1 MNFYNYFCINE
12 SKFNKNLNNYIL
24 LSICTKNILQ
34 KMVNEYNHSEK
45 ISFCKHDLT
54 EELFNE
60 YKSSK
65 YLAVDTEAMGLYHGR
80 DRLCLVQICNESNL
94 TSCIKIDIGS
104 KKAARIQNLLEDK
117 KIMKIFH
124 FARFDLA
131 TLKYNLSIETQ
142 NIFCT
147 KIASKLART
156 YTNKH
161 GLKDMI
167 NELLGIELYKSSQSS
182 DWGSEEKLSQDQIN
196 YAANDVKYLIKAMEK
211 LTIILKREKRYEIA
225 QKCFAAIPIHSEL
238 DIQHFINIF
247 EH

>member
-1 MNFYNYFCINE
+1 M
-12 SKFNKNLNNYIL
+12 
-24 LSICTKNILQ
+24 TKNDR
-34 KMVNEYNHSEK
+34 YSEE
-45 ISFCKHDLT
+45 ISFCENDLT
-54 EELFNE
+54 EELFNA

-65 YLAVDTEAMGLYHGR
+65 YLAVDTEAMGLCHGR

-94 TSCIKIDIGS
+94 TSCIKIAIGS
-104 KKAARIQNLLEDK
+104 QKASRIQNLLEDN

-124 FARFDLA
+124 YARFDIAALKCNLA
-131 TLKYNLSIETQ
+131 IETQ

-161 GLKDMI
+161 GLKELI
-167 NELLGIELYKSSQSS
+167 NELLGIELDKSSQSS
-182 DWGSEEKLSQDQIN
+182 DWGNEENLSQDQIN

-211 LTIILKREKRYEIA
+211 LTLILKREKRYEIA
-225 QKCFAAIPIHSEL
+225 QKCFTAIPIHSEL